1 MYYIGI
7 DVGGTNL
14 KAGLVDESYQ
24 LVATKKM
31 PLHFTSMEQMGETLT
46 DMALG
51 LVEENG
57 LRRDQVASIGM
68 GFPGSVDNRR
78 GVVIKTVNIPI
89 RFMPVAE
96 MVHRRWDV
104 PVYLGND
111 ADCAA
116 LGEYYHYGDD
126 RLESLILVT
135 LGTGIGTGII
145 LGGKIQAGC
154 NGFGGEG
161 GHIVIVHGGEPCTC
175 GRRGCW
181 ERYASASAL
190 VRQTKAAMEAD
201 PGSAMWQAAGSLD
214 QVDGRTAFAAM
225 RSGDAAA
232 KAVVAQYLDYLAE
245 GLEEGDSLWGSYD
258 VKTINDELLSLVVS
272 GEISAPSAAYP
283 FRFQYTY
290 NIDMKT
296 GENIRLAHY
305 RNVDQI
311 AENMMN
317 GDNYRVIGALASE
330 FQERL
335 TVLYGD
341 AGQLALSLRG
351 FDFGKGQAEQP
362 AGYSWQEDGKT
373 WLSIEVPHALGDYVN
388 VELE

>member
-24 LVATKKM
+24 LAATKKM

-245 GLEEGDSLWGSYD
+245 GLANFINIFQPEVIALGGGVSHGLEGDLLGVLQSKVLDMCFGREAERHTKL
-258 VKTINDELLSLVVS
+258 VRAKLGNDAGIIGAALLGVS
-272 GEISAPSAAYP
+272 G
-283 FRFQYTY
+283 
-290 NIDMKT
+290 
-296 GENIRLAHY
+296 
-305 RNVDQI
+305 
-311 AENMMN
+311 
-317 GDNYRVIGALASE
+317 
-330 FQERL
+330 
-335 TVLYGD
+335 
-341 AGQLALSLRG
+341 
-351 FDFGKGQAEQP
+351 
-362 AGYSWQEDGKT
+362 
-373 WLSIEVPHALGDYVN
+373 
-388 VELE
+388 

>member
-1 MYYIGI
+1 MYYVGI
-7 DVGGTNL
+7 DIGGTNL
-14 KAGLVDESYQ
+14 KAGLVDERYQ

-31 PLHFTSMEQMGETLT
+31 PLQFASMEQMGETLT
-46 DMALG
+46 DMALA
-51 LVEENG
+51 LLEENDIP
-57 LRRDQVASIGM
+57 RDQVASIGM

-116 LGEYYHYGDD
+116 LGEYYHYGDEK
-126 RLESLILVT
+126 LESLILVT

-145 LGGKIQAGC
+145 MDGKIQAGF

-201 PGSAMWQAAGSLD
+201 PSSAMWRMTGGLD

-225 RSGDAAA
+225 RAGDAAA
-232 KAVVAQYLDYLAE
+232 KAVVKQYLDYLAE
-245 GLEEGDSLWGSYD
+245 GLANFINIFQPEVIALGGGVSHERDEDLLVPLQSMVLDMCFGREAERHTKL
-258 VKTINDELLSLVVS
+258 VKAKLGNDAGIIGAALLGVS
-272 GEISAPSAAYP
+272 G
-283 FRFQYTY
+283 
-290 NIDMKT
+290 
-296 GENIRLAHY
+296 
-305 RNVDQI
+305 
-311 AENMMN
+311 
-317 GDNYRVIGALASE
+317 
-330 FQERL
+330 
-335 TVLYGD
+335 
-341 AGQLALSLRG
+341 
-351 FDFGKGQAEQP
+351 
-362 AGYSWQEDGKT
+362 
-373 WLSIEVPHALGDYVN
+373 
-388 VELE
+388 